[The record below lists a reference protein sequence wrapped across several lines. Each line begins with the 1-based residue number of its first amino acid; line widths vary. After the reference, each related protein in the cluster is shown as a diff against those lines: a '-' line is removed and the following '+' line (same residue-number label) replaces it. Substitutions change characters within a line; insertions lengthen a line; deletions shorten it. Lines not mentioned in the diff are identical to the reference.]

1 MIDFQEFKF
10 PEDASAGLKDF
21 SSKCGKGKEERKQV
35 KNALKEH
42 KAQLSLQQEKL
53 YAYDKYAVLIIFQA
67 MDAAGKDGTI
77 KHVMSGV
84 NPQGC
89 KVKSFKKPSEEELDH
104 TYLWRCI
111 KEMPERGQIGIFNR
125 SYYEEVL
132 VARVHPEIILK
143 QKLPG
148 IGSEED
154 VTEQF
159 WLRRYR
165 EINNLEEYFVN
176 NGVQVLKFFLNVS
189 KEEQKIR
196 FIKRIKN
203 PSKNWK
209 ISLSDFSERQYWDQY
224 QDAYEQMLKNTSTG
238 YAPWYVIPADNK
250 DIMRALVSV
259 IITENLKSLKLHFP
273 SIDEEKKRE
282 IEKAEKWI
290 HEENSQ

>member
-1 MIDFQEFKF
+1 MIDFKQFIF
-10 PEDASAGLKDF
+10 PEDSSASLKDF
-21 SSKCGKGKEERKQV
+21 SSKYGKGKEDRKQA
-35 KNALKEH
+35 KSALKEH
-42 KAQLSLQQEKL
+42 KAQLALEQEKL
-53 YAYDKYAVLIIFQA
+53 YAYDKFALLIIFQA

-132 VARVHPEIILK
+132 VVRVHPEIILN

-148 IGSEED
+148 IESEKD
-154 VTEQF
+154 VTEHF
-159 WLRRYR
+159 WLKRYR

-189 KEEQKIR
+189 KKEQRKR
-196 FIKRIKN
+196 FIKRIN
-203 PSKNWK
+203 DPSKNWK

-224 QDAYEQMLKNTSTG
+224 QNAYEQMLRNTSTR

-250 DIMRALVSV
+250 DIMRALVSL
-259 IITENLKSLKLHFP
+259 ITTEKLKSLNLHFP
-273 SIDEEKKRE
+273 SIDEEKKKE
-282 IEKAEKWI
+282 IEKVEKWI
-290 HEENSQ
+290 REEKN

>member
-1 MIDFQEFKF
+1 MIDFKQFIF
-10 PEDASAGLKDF
+10 PEDTSASLKDF
-21 SSKCGKGKEERKQV
+21 SSKYGKGKEDRKQARS
-35 KNALKEH
+35 ALKEH
-42 KAQLSLQQEKL
+42 KAQLALQQEKL
-53 YAYDKYAVLIIFQA
+53 YAYDRFALLIIFQA

-132 VARVHPEIILK
+132 VVRVHPEIILD

-148 IGSEED
+148 IESEKD
-154 VTEQF
+154 VTEHF
-159 WLRRYR
+159 WLKRYR
-165 EINNLEEYFVN
+165 EMNNLEEYFVN

-189 KEEQKIR
+189 KREQKKR
-196 FIKRIKN
+196 FIKRINN
-203 PSKNWK
+203 PAKNWK
-209 ISLSDFSERQYWDQY
+209 ISLSDFSERQHWDQY
-224 QDAYEQMLKNTSTG
+224 QYAYEQMLRNTSTRH
-238 YAPWYVIPADNK
+238 APWYVIPADNK
-250 DIMRALVSV
+250 DVMRALVSL
-259 IITENLKSLKLHFP
+259 IITEKLKSLNLHFP
-273 SIDEEKKRE
+273 LVDEEKKRE

-290 HEENSQ
+290 REEKN

>member
-1 MIDFQEFKF
+1 MIDFKQFIF
-10 PEDASAGLKDF
+10 PEDSSASLKDF
-21 SSKCGKGKEERKQV
+21 SSKYGKGKEDRKQARS
-35 KNALKEH
+35 ALKEH
-42 KAQLSLQQEKL
+42 KAQLALQQEKL
-53 YAYDKYAVLIIFQA
+53 YAYDRFALLIIFQA

-132 VARVHPEIILK
+132 VVRVHPEIILN

-148 IGSEED
+148 IESEKD
-154 VTEQF
+154 VTEHF
-159 WLRRYR
+159 WLKRYR
-165 EINNLEEYFVN
+165 EMNNLEEYFVN

-189 KEEQKIR
+189 KKEQRKR
-196 FIKRIKN
+196 FIKRIN
-203 PSKNWK
+203 DPSKNWK
-209 ISLSDFSERQYWDQY
+209 ISLSDFSERKYWDQY
-224 QDAYEQMLKNTSTG
+224 QNAYEQMLRNTSTRH
-238 YAPWYVIPADNK
+238 APWYVIPADNK
-250 DIMRALVSV
+250 DIMRAMVSL
-259 IITENLKSLKLHFP
+259 IITEKLKSLNLHFP
-273 SIDEEKKRE
+273 SIDEEKKME

-290 HEENSQ
+290 REEKN

>member
-1 MIDFQEFKF
+1 MIDFKQFIF
-10 PEDASAGLKDF
+10 PEDTSASLKDF
-21 SSKCGKGKEERKQV
+21 SSKYGKGKEDRKQARS
-35 KNALKEH
+35 ALKEH
-42 KAQLSLQQEKL
+42 KAQLALQQEKL
-53 YAYDKYAVLIIFQA
+53 YAYDRFALLIIFQA

-132 VARVHPEIILK
+132 VVRVHPEIILD

-148 IGSEED
+148 IESEKD
-154 VTEQF
+154 VTEHF
-159 WLRRYR
+159 WHKRYR
-165 EINNLEEYFVN
+165 EMNNLEEYFVN

-189 KEEQKIR
+189 KREQKKR
-196 FIKRIKN
+196 FIKRINN
-203 PSKNWK
+203 PAKNWK
-209 ISLSDFSERQYWDQY
+209 ISLSDFSERQYWDEY
-224 QDAYEQMLKNTSTG
+224 QHAYEQMLRNTSTR

-250 DIMRALVSV
+250 DVMRALVSL
-259 IITENLKSLKLHFP
+259 IITEKLKSLNLHFP
-273 SIDEEKKRE
+273 SIDEEKKKE

-290 HEENSQ
+290 REEKN